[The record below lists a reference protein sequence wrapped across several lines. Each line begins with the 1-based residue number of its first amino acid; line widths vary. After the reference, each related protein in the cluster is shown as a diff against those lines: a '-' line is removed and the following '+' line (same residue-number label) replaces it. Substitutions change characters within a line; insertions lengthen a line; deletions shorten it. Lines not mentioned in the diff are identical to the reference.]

1 MDESLV
7 FSPPDVALLDEA
19 MRMAEEQ
26 LAAEAAASS
35 AVPSAAAAALAPQ
48 HRSKAPQQPAPQARG
63 MPQPEAQLLL
73 SSSSWG
79 LPANFVAQYKR
90 KGVEKLYS
98 WQCDCLRRPECSRLP
113 PQHRPRRRNR
123 RRLSGQFEGSRA
135 RHARHGGYLQTLGP
149 PPHVQRRVPRPR
161 PRRPSCRPG
170 RSEVPR
176 GLLLLQ
182 RS

>member
-98 WQCDCLRRPECSRLP
+98 WQCDCLRRPGVLGGKNLVYCAPTSGGKTLVAEILMIRRMLAEPTQKALFVLP
-113 PQHRPRRRNR
+113 FVSMVSEKSAHFEFICDNR
-123 RRLSGQFEGSRA
+123 VAMHGNESGTA
-135 RHARHGGYLQTLGP
+135 VCA
-149 PPHVQRRVPRPR
+149 
-161 PRRPSCRPG
+161 
-170 RSEVPR
+170 
-176 GLLLLQ
+176 
-182 RS
+182 